1 MIFYF
6 TGTGNSL
13 MAAKAVAAENEQL
26 IDMAKSRKSGKY
38 DFDIKD
44 GERIGFVFPVY
55 CYTLNDVVLDFVRSL
70 NICGEHF
77 VFAIVTCGAS
87 IGGTG
92 TFLANE
98 LAKKGLTLSYVTPL
112 VMPDNGVFYYDLDA
126 KKKTDSILETAKDRL
141 NVIKSELQAQKKQ
154 PPKGTSSKA
163 LRPMY
168 HFMAKT
174 KGFRVRENC
183 IGCGMCAKNCP
194 DSAIVMKDK
203 KPIWLKKQCT
213 KCSACI
219 NRCPVRAIEFG
230 KKTEKRN
237 RYVNPVLKGG
247 KA

>member
-70 NICGEHF
+70 NISGNHY

-112 VMPDNGVFYYDLDA
+112 VMPDNGVFYYDLDT
-126 KKKTDSILETAKDRL
+126 KEKTDAILEKAKDRL

-154 PPKGTSSKA
+154 SPKGASSKA

-194 DSAIVMKDK
+194 DSAIVMKAK

>member
-13 MAAKAVAAENEQL
+13 MAAKAVAEENEQL
-26 IDMAKSRKSGKY
+26 IDIAKARKGGKY
-38 DFDIKD
+38 SFGIKD

-55 CYTLNDVVLDFVRSL
+55 CYTLNDVVLEFVRSL
-70 NICGEHF
+70 NIYGEHYA
-77 VFAIVTCGAS
+77 FAIVTCGAG

-92 TFLANE
+92 SFLAKE

-112 VMPDNGVFYYDLDA
+112 VMPDNGVFYYDLDTKEKTDVVLEEA
-126 KKKTDSILETAKDRL
+126 KKKLE
-141 NVIKSELQAQKKQ
+141 NIKTELLVQKKQ
-154 PPKGTSSKA
+154 PPKGASSKVF
-163 LRPMY
+163 RPMY

-174 KGFRVRENC
+174 KGFRVRDNC

-194 DSAIVMKDK
+194 DSTIVMRDK
-203 KPIWLKKQCT
+203 KPVWVKKQCT
-213 KCSACI
+213 KCAACI

-230 KKTEKRN
+230 KKSEKRN